1 MEMENLQN
9 LISLQKLARL
19 EDPLNFNKAYERI
32 RARAKRGKYTSY
44 VKIKGEG
51 FVSISDPG
59 IPIQLQNIVRNSE
72 VNTCSDVL
80 KVNKE
85 ELEFENELSDKQNKI
100 ALARADVISKYL
112 ALTQNS
118 PYKTLEAKTKFINA
132 YNNAAFPDLHNI
144 TGPLNFK
151 TVERWKQIYLSN
163 KRDYRV
169 LAPQYKSRKSSG
181 VTPEQSSILIRLF
194 LSPNK
199 PLISEVIRYAL
210 DIFEAKRL
218 PHIRSEA
225 TYRRFL
231 ESWKKEHYADY
242 VFYREGEKAL
252 DDKVLPYLERDFS
265 LIEVGDIIVADGHV
279 LNFDI
284 INPFTGKPKR
294 MMLVLFLDM
303 KSNMPLG
310 WEISPTENTFA
321 ISIALRRSILRLGKF
336 PKVIYLDNGRAFSS
350 KFFNG
355 MDFDSSGIKGLFE
368 RIGAKVITA
377 IPYHAQSKTIERFF
391 STFSELERLIPTY
404 TGTSIELK
412 PPRMNRGEKLHN
424 NLYNKFM
431 SGSSI
436 DIFKAHQAIAWWF
449 DVYAERKQQEGHLKG
464 LRPIDLFEK
473 GKGPGVDKKE
483 LMHLMMSQEIKTIYR
498 NGIRMFNT
506 SFWHETLFGRKLD
519 EVLVRFDILE
529 NESIFVYDKSG
540 EFLCEARRIDK
551 VHPAAGILGSEE
563 DVKLLHDQL
572 ERKNSLK
579 KLVVGDAKKFLQ
591 DEIYPTAKRQFENNI
606 ITLKSDSQLNEGIAS
621 PQPSA
626 RKRKSLTDSWK
637 MPENG
642 TAKNIDLISKVS
654 GE

>member
-19 EDPLNFNKAYERI
+19 EDPLNFNRAYERI
-32 RARAKRGKYTSY
+32 RARAKRGKYSSY
-44 VKIKGEG
+44 IKIKGEG
-51 FVSISDPG
+51 FISISDPE
-59 IPIQLQNIVRNSE
+59 IPVQLQTILQNPE
-72 VNTCSDVL
+72 VTNCTDVL
-80 KVNKE
+80 KNKDTDCII
-85 ELEFENELSDKQNKI
+85 ENELSEKQNKI
-100 ALARADVISKYL
+100 ALARADVISNYL
-112 ALTQNS
+112 SLTNNS
-118 PYKTLEAKTKFINA
+118 TYKTLEAKTRFINA
-132 YNNAAFPDLHNI
+132 YNNAAFPELLAI
-144 TGPLNFK
+144 TGTLNFK

-163 KRDYRV
+163 NRDFRV
-169 LAPQYKSRKSSG
+169 LAPQYKMKKASG
-181 VTPEQSSILIRLF
+181 VTPEQATVLIRLF
-194 LSPNK
+194 LNPNK
-199 PLISEVIRYAL
+199 PLISEVIRHAL
-210 DIFEAKRL
+210 DIFNAKRF

-231 ESWKKEHYADY
+231 EIWKKEHYADY

-294 MMLVLFLDM
+294 MMLVLFKDM

-310 WEISPTENTFA
+310 WDISPTENTFS
-321 ISIALRRSILRLGKF
+321 ISIALRRSILRLGKY
-336 PKVIYLDNGRAFSS
+336 PKIIYLDNGRAFSS

-355 MDFDSSGIKGLFE
+355 VDFDSSGIKGLFE

-391 STFSELERLIPTY
+391 RTFSEIERLIPTY

-424 NLYNKFM
+424 QLYNKFM

-436 DIFKAHQAIAWWF
+436 DILKAHQAIAWWF
-449 DVYAERKQQEGHLKG
+449 DVYSERKQQEGHLKG
-464 LRPIDLFEK
+464 LRPIDLFEE

-483 LMHLMMSQEIKTIYR
+483 LIYLMMSQEIKTIYR
-498 NGIRMFNT
+498 NGIRLFNT
-506 SFWHETLFGRKLD
+506 SFWHESLFGRKLD

-529 NESIFVYDKSG
+529 NDSVYVYDKTG
-540 EFLCEARRIDK
+540 EFICEARRMDK
-551 VHPAAGILGSEE
+551 VHPAAGILGSDD
-563 DVKLLHDQL
+563 DVKVLHDQL

-579 KLVVGDAKKFLQ
+579 KLVVGEAKKFLQ
-591 DEIYPTAKRQFENNI
+591 DEIYPAVKKQFETNI
-606 ITLKSDSQLNEGIAS
+606 INLNPESQLNQGSTAEYKS
-621 PQPSA
+621 SK
-626 RKRKSLTDSWK
+626 KRKSLSDSWK
-637 MPENG
+637 MPED
-642 TAKNIDLISKVS
+642 TAAKNIDLISKVS